1 MREPVADVSK
11 LNGARLDLWVAKVR
25 GIEAAI
31 EHNCCYLA
39 GSGDNVYRPSS
50 DWSQAGPIIEKERI
64 ALFPEMTDD
73 AVQWQAYIDAP
84 QSSDEDDFWA
94 APATMT
100 TGTTPLEAAMRC
112 FVQSRLQ
119 FSGARAE
126 SAKASVRATIR
137 APARRRL

>member
-1 MREPVADVSK
+1 MRDCVADVSK

-31 EHNCCYLA
+31 EHNCCFLA
-39 GSGDNVYRPSS
+39 GSGDEIYRPSS
-50 DWSQAGPIIEKERI
+50 DWSQAGPIIERERI
-64 ALFPEMTDD
+64 AVFPEMLDGI
-73 AVQWQAYIDAP
+73 VQWQAYIEAP
-84 QSSDEDDFWA
+84 QSSDDDDFWA

-100 TGTTPLEAAMRC
+100 TGATPLEAAMRC

-119 FSGARAE
+119 FSGTRQE
-126 SAKASVRATIR
+126 SVNASIRSTIR